1 MKGSTMTEI
10 TRRSALGAA
19 IAIPA
24 AAAFSSIA
32 QAADKT
38 EIEMF
43 FPVPVQGMLANK
55 MKELIDR
62 FNGSQSAVAVT
73 AVYTG
78 SYDDTNLKTRAAIK
92 AGKPPGAVIMSA
104 NFVREYVING
114 DVDPFDPIIAAD
126 GKSPAQYF
134 EQFWSALKPNA
145 VIDGKVYGIPFQNST
160 PLLYYSVEAFKEA
173 GLNPD
178 KPPVTWSE
186 WVAASKALTK
196 PSGERWGL
204 MFPATYD
211 YCGWITSGLVMSN
224 GGQYFNHDYGGEVF
238 YDAPSALGSLR
249 LLDTLVNKAK
259 VMPPGVADANGCTSA
274 FFAGRTGMIVLS
286 TGSLSFVRDNMKK
299 PYRVAFM
306 PKAVRNAAPIGG
318 ASLILPKG
326 NSPARQKAAWT
337 LINWLVSPE
346 IAGEWS
352 RFTGYFAPRKAAYDL
367 PAMKEYLGKYPDA
380 KVALE
385 QLRYAVPWFDTY
397 NTVAVRKAME
407 DQVQAVLSGK
417 VTPEAGV
424 AAAQKNAEEL
434 LRPYVAETALKA
446 LA

>member
-1 MKGSTMTEI
+1 MDSI

-24 AAAFSSIA
+24 AAAFASVA
-32 QAADKT
+32 KAAERT

-62 FNGSQSAVAVT
+62 FNGAQAAVT
-73 AVYTG
+73 VTPVYTG

-114 DVDPFDPIIAAD
+114 DVDPFDPIIAKE
-126 GKSPAQYF
+126 GKTPAQYF
-134 EQFWSALKPNA
+134 DAFWPALKPNA
-145 VIDGKVYGIPFQNST
+145 VIDGKIYGIPFQNST
-160 PLLYYSVEAFKEA
+160 PLLYYGVDAFKDA

-178 KPPVTWSE
+178 KPPASWTE
-186 WVAASKALTK
+186 WVAAAKALTK

-211 YCGWITSGLVMSN
+211 YCGWITSGLVMAN

-238 YDAPSALGSLR
+238 YDAPSTLGTLK
-249 LLDTLVNKAK
+249 LLDVLVNQAK
-259 VMPPGVADANGCTSA
+259 VVPPGVADANGCTSA
-274 FFAGRTGMIVLS
+274 FFAGRTGMMILS

-306 PKAVRNAAPIGG
+306 PKSMRNAAPIGG

-326 NSPARQKAAWT
+326 NTPERQAAAWT
-337 LINWLVSPE
+337 LINWLTSPE

-367 PAMKEYLGKYPDA
+367 PEMKKYLAQYPDA
-380 KVALE
+380 KVALD

-407 DQVQAVLSGK
+407 DQVQAILSAK
-417 VTPEAGV
+417 VKPEDAIV
-424 AAAQKNAEEL
+424 TAQKNANEL
-434 LRPYVAETALKA
+434 LRPYVEQTALKP